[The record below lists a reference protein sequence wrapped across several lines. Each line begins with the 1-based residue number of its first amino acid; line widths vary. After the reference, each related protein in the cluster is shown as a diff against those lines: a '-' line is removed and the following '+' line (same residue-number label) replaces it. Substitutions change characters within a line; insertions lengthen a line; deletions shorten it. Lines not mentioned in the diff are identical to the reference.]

1 MGNKKTNQEQVAED
15 VMNIL
20 MPIIMAKALMLMAS
34 PFYFTYLFILSK
46 IRRGMALSKS
56 TGPRHFW
63 LSPEEKSRFK
73 NVFQAAMDAKKNKEE
88 AIRLAETEGILKNN
102 DGQYSVRS
110 NQGRTIRETINK
122 SDHALEEASKI
133 LTRLKRKPHEE
144 WAVVD
149 NYFRQVRGAKWGLIG
164 FFIVFGPLLPAFF
177 SSTGGDAESVTFLI
191 CWGYATLFGVLAFYI
206 AKRLPRT
213 PVHRHFDEPPEVNLS
228 NIDTWGNM
236 YSSTAKVLDDAEK

>member
-20 MPIIMAKALMLMAS
+20 MPIIMAKALMLLVS

-46 IRRGMALSKS
+46 KRRGMALNKS

-73 NVFQAAMDAKKNKEE
+73 NVFQAAMTAKKNKEE

-110 NQGRTIRETINK
+110 NLGRTIRETINK
-122 SDHALEEASKI
+122 SDSALEEASKI

-144 WAVVD
+144 WSIVD
-149 NYFRQVRGAKWGLIG
+149 SYFRQVRGAKWGLIG
-164 FFIVFGPLLPAFF
+164 FFVVFVPSLPAF
-177 SSTGGDAESVTFLI
+177 SHSTWDDAELIAFLLY
-191 CWGYATLFGVLAFYI
+191 WGYATLFGVIAFYI
-206 AKRLPRT
+206 AKRLSRT
-213 PVHRHFDEPPEVNLS
+213 SIHRHFDEPPEVNLS
-228 NIDTWGNM
+228 NIDTWGNP
-236 YSSTAKVLDDAEK
+236 YSSTAKVPNDAEK